1 MNHVELNP
9 TVDFIAGTMGGI
21 SSLVVGFPFD
31 TVKVRFQNPQFQDK
45 YRSTFHA
52 LTTIVREE
60 RFVGLFR
67 GITSPLAATA
77 LMNGLVFSS
86 YRFFLKLQ
94 LENNDAIPTLS
105 QIALAGTGCG
115 IVTSVITT
123 PTELIKIRQQ
133 SLSVHTSAT
142 QVALDIVR
150 RQGVKGLYRGM
161 TATALRDCGYGAYFW
176 AYEATLR
183 FFASRPQPIE
193 ESYKRHHSETS
204 ALVHEFDHQPNQQ
217 SSWSVL
223 LFAGAMAGIAGWL
236 FTFPLDVV
244 KTRVQG
250 VDAIPTYGNIH
261 AHGTLPIHSG
271 LSNNNVPSSSSSY
284 PPSHSHSRHT
294 NVSSPPTHSSP
305 LLGTAAKVHT
315 SAPAAQDTFHHHHH
329 HHSNSHPYQTTWSTI
344 VNSYRAEGVRVFFRG
359 LAPTLIRAIPVN
371 MATFATFEAVVGV
384 LG

>member
-1 MNHVELNP
+1 MSTNDPSELNP

-52 LTTIVREE
+52 ITTIIREE

-105 QIALAGTGCG
+105 QIAWAGTGCG
-115 IVTSVITT
+115 IVSSIITT

-133 SLSVHTSAT
+133 SLPVHCYASCVGYCPAARSSR
-142 QVALDIVR
+142 ALSGNNSDSIERLWVR
-150 RQGVKGLYRGM
+150 G
-161 TATALRDCGYGAYFW
+161 
-176 AYEATLR
+176 YEATLR
-183 FFASRPQPIE
+183 FFASQPQPPIE
-193 ESYKRHHSETS
+193 ESSRKSKRHSETS
-204 ALVHEFDHQPNQQ
+204 AIVHEFDHQPGQ
-217 SSWSVL
+217 SSWTTL

-250 VDAIPTYGNIH
+250 IDAPTYSNTLPVSSPTNGPNTSSYSRHANIH
-261 AHGTLPIHSG
+261 ANS
-271 LSNNNVPSSSSSY
+271 
-284 PPSHSHSRHT
+284 
-294 NVSSPPTHSSP
+294 THSTP
-305 LLGTAAKVHT
+305 LLGTAQVHT
-315 SAPAAQDTFHHHHH
+315 NANNSAN
-329 HHSNSHPYQTTWSTI
+329 SNVLHPYRTTWSTI
-344 VNSYRAEGVRVFFRG
+344 VNSYRAEGYRVFFRG

-371 MATFATFEAVVGV
+371 MATFATFETVVAA
-384 LG
+384 LS